1 MRFGSVFNKILS
13 FFLLLNGYFIFFKF
27 IVFLNCNII
36 FTIKVMMSN
45 PKNNKRKKDYNLLF
59 YFIATAIVSTSI
71 VLATIKEEKRIKEE
85 NELLAYEVW

>member
-1 MRFGSVFNKILS
+1 MCSLDRFSIKSYL
-13 FFLLLNGYFIFFKF
+13 FFIIKLLLLFFKF

-45 PKNNKRKKDYNLLF
+45 PKNNKKKKDYNLLF

-71 VLATIKEEKRIKEE
+71 VIATIKEAKRIKEE

>member
-1 MRFGSVFNKILS
+1 MSSLDRFSIKSYL
-13 FFLLLNGYFIFFKF
+13 FFIIKLLLLFFKF

-45 PKNNKRKKDYNLLF
+45 PKNNKKKKDYNLLF

-71 VLATIKEEKRIKEE
+71 VIATIKEAKRIKEE

>member
-1 MRFGSVFNKILS
+1 MI
-13 FFLLLNGYFIFFKF
+13 
-27 IVFLNCNII
+27 
-36 FTIKVMMSN
+36 N

-71 VLATIKEEKRIKEE
+71 VLATIKEAKRIKEE